1 MASKGDP
8 IAGSGSF
15 PNSYGR
21 KPVKEAFSLNEK
33 KDVPL
38 YMRRSAYDN
47 MKEIESGEF
56 KGSPVLH
63 NDRVMKNKS
72 DYTQRGEK

>member
-1 MASKGDP
+1 MAKNSDLIG
-8 IAGSGSF
+8 GSGSL
-15 PNSYGR
+15 PNSFGR
-21 KPVKEAFSLNEK
+21 KPVTDKFSLAEK

-47 MKEIESGEF
+47 MKEIVGGEF
-56 KGSPVLH
+56 KGSPVQH

-72 DYTQRGEK
+72 DYTQRGDK

>member
-1 MASKGDP
+1 MSKGDP
-8 IAGSGSF
+8 ISGSGSF
-15 PNSYGR
+15 ADSFGR
-21 KPVKEAFSLNEK
+21 KPVKEAFSLAEK
-33 KDVPL
+33 KDLPL

-47 MKEIESGEF
+47 IKEIEKGEF
-56 KGSPVLH
+56 KGSPVQY

>member
-1 MASKGDP
+1 MAKKGDL
-8 IAGSGSF
+8 IAGSGSLPDSF
-15 PNSYGR
+15 GR
-21 KPVKEAFSLNEK
+21 NPVKDKFSLTEK

-47 MKEIESGEF
+47 MKEIVSGEF
-56 KGSPVLH
+56 KGSPVQH

-72 DYTQRGEK
+72 DYTQRGDK

>member
-1 MASKGDP
+1 MGNKSDLIG
-8 IAGSGSF
+8 GSGSL
-15 PNSYGR
+15 PNSFGI
-21 KPVKEAFSLNEK
+21 KQVKESFSLNER

-47 MKEIESGEF
+47 MKEIVSGEF
-56 KGSPVLH
+56 KGSPVQH

-72 DYTQRGEK
+72 DYTQRGDK